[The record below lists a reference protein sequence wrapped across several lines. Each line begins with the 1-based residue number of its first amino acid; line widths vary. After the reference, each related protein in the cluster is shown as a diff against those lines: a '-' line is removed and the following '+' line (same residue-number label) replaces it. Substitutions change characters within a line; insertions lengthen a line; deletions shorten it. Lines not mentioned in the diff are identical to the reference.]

1 MRGWGGEGVGR
12 ISTRGQEQ
20 SLPPPLKGVLKLL
33 VVLVQYF
40 QYSKYKALTFSD
52 FGAWVLFKSV
62 TQCGR
67 IIYNGQ
73 LSTLILCI

>member
-52 FGAWVLFKSV
+52 FGAWFEFVCPLNCFPS
-62 TQCGR
+62 
-67 IIYNGQ
+67 IDYFI
-73 LSTLILCI
+73 